1 MGVLFGVLYWMT
13 GSVWAPMLLHIVVD
27 LNSGW
32 LNWQIVR
39 EDALDDPAKPAAASL
54 FEQELGGSQ

>member
-1 MGVLFGVLYWMT
+1 MT